1 MRAVEKIALGICS
14 VVTLGACYVASV
26 ILGWVLAFLGTV
38 AIVFT
43 CVMGMLYLI
52 AYVIREVYYE
62 VFPHRRENDS
72 RE

>member
-1 MRAVEKIALGICS
+1 MSAVEKIALGIIS

-43 CVMGMLYLI
+43 CLMGILYLI

-62 VFPHRRENDS
+62 VFPHRRENNS
-72 RE
+72 RD

>member
-1 MRAVEKIALGICS
+1 MRPGEKLGLGIIS
-14 VVTLGACYVASV
+14 IITLGACYVASV
-26 ILGWVLAFLGTV
+26 ILGWVLAALGTI

-43 CVMGMLYLI
+43 CLMSILYLI

>member
-1 MRAVEKIALGICS
+1 MRAVEKIALGIIS
-14 VVTLGACYVASV
+14 VVTLGACYVSSV

-38 AIVFT
+38 AIIFT
-43 CVMGMLYLI
+43 YLMGILYLI
-52 AYVIREVYYE
+52 AYVIREIYYE

>member
-1 MRAVEKIALGICS
+1 MNAVEKIALGIIS
-14 VVTLGACYVASV
+14 IITLGACYVASV
-26 ILGWVLAFLGTV
+26 VLGWVLAFLGTV

-43 CVMGMLYLI
+43 CLMGILYLI

-62 VFPHRRENDS
+62 VFPHRRENNS

>member
-1 MRAVEKIALGICS
+1 MRPGEKLGLGIIS
-14 VVTLGACYVASV
+14 VIILGACYVASV
-26 ILGWVLAFLGTV
+26 ILGWVLAALGTI

-43 CVMGMLYLI
+43 CLTGILYLI

>member
-1 MRAVEKIALGICS
+1 VNAVEKIALGIIS
-14 VVTLGACYVASV
+14 IITLGACYVASV
-26 ILGWVLAFLGTV
+26 VLGWVLAFLGTV

-43 CVMGMLYLI
+43 CLMGILYLI

-62 VFPHRRENDS
+62 VFPHRRENNS

>member
-1 MRAVEKIALGICS
+1 MRAVEKIALGIIS

-26 ILGWVLAFLGTV
+26 ILGWVLAALGTI

-43 CVMGMLYLI
+43 CLTGILYLI
-52 AYVIREVYYE
+52 AYVIHEVYYE
-62 VFPHRRENDS
+62 MFPHRRENDS

>member
-1 MRAVEKIALGICS
+1 MRAVEKIALGIIS
-14 VVTLGACYVASV
+14 VITLGACYVASV

-43 CVMGMLYLI
+43 CLMGILYFI
-52 AYVIREVYYE
+52 AYVIREIYYE

>member
-1 MRAVEKIALGICS
+1 MRAVEKIALGIIS
-14 VVTLGACYVASV
+14 IITLGACYVASV

-43 CVMGMLYLI
+43 CLMGILYLI